1 MYVDLKH
8 EVSIQNKAR
17 KPSKRPQSGEQIIL
31 DTRHFGYV
39 LDTVALWI
47 RFGYVLDTLWI
58 RYGYGPSNLDT
69 FWIRTIWIRYGYV
82 LDTEWIRSAADL
94 DTGAKTLLTQYP
106 KFWIRDM
113 PRAMDQSLTDST
125 FASPVLGWLR
135 AALGWPAPHWDER
148 GTANV
153 ESLYGP

>member
-1 MYVDLKH
+1 MGCAHKINTASGNDMH
-8 EVSIQNKAR
+8 HRWGNHRRWVSTPPGGCGEPQD
-17 KPSKRPQSGEQIIL
+17 RPCIL
-31 DTRHFGYV
+31 DTF
-39 LDTVALWI
+39 WI
-47 RFGYVLDTLWI
+47 RFGYVL
-58 RYGYGPSNLDT
+58 NT
-69 FWIRTIWIRYGYV
+69 FWIRYQYGYV
-82 LDTEWIRSAADL
+82 LDTLWIRSAADL